1 MRHLLTLGI
10 PFFPPSRSSAH
21 YTGKL
26 TDGNKFDSSR
36 DRNQPFQF
44 PLGQGRVIQGWDK
57 GFSTMSVGEKA
68 ILEIKAD
75 YGYGSRG
82 AGGLIPGGATLY
94 FDVELMGYSGS
105 KNKKKASKKGGD
117 L

>member
-1 MRHLLTLGI
+1 L
-10 PFFPPSRSSAH
+10 PPWLSPVPLVFVFVFCSSAH

-26 TDGNKFDSSR
+26 TDGTKFDSSR

-44 PLGQGRVIQGWDK
+44 PLGQGRVIRGWDQ
-57 GFSTMSVGEKA
+57 GFAGMSVGEKA
-68 ILEIKAD
+68 ILEIKPD

-94 FDVELMGYSGS
+94 FDVELLGYQGG
-105 KNKKKASKKGGD
+105 KKKAKKASSD